1 MNAGRTGHAV
11 APCGHA
17 IADILVGSGRVA
29 VIEQTLKGEGERA
42 ACKLVGEAV
51 NSLCGGGG
59 ERAAV
64 GKGVADS
71 LESLSRAGPA
81 ILQRLAPDL
90 EVRGGGQAGSE
101 SVDLAADM
109 VVDRPDRGKA
119 WQGVHGV
126 IGMEGPAATGD
137 GREDSPLQ
145 PCELRLLARRDDLVE
160 AAVGAAHGCENGRA
174 QRVDDAGV
182 NPAGREMGVQVA
194 MPGAPVGDASGDA
207 LKDEDVEDD
216 GGEGWLVCGVLPPAQ
231 GVDSLV
237 ESRVSD
243 GQPRA
248 EGGGEFAE

>member
-1 MNAGRTGHAV
+1 MDAGGTGHAV

-17 IADILVGSGRVA
+17 NADILVGLGRA
-29 VIEQTLKGEGERA
+29 AAIEQTLKGEGERT

-90 EVRGGGQAGSE
+90 EVRGGGQVGSE
-101 SVDLAADM
+101 GVD
-109 VVDRPDRGKA
+109 
-119 WQGVHGV
+119 
-126 IGMEGPAATGD
+126 PAATGD
-137 GREDSPLQ
+137 GREDLRLQ
-145 PCELRLLARRDDLVE
+145 RCELRMLARRDDLVE

-182 NPAGREMGVQVA
+182 NPAGREMGAQVA
-194 MPGAPVGDASGDA
+194 MPGAAVGDASGDA

-216 GGEGWLVCGVLPPAQ
+216 RG
-231 GVDSLV
+231 
-237 ESRVSD
+237 
-243 GQPRA
+243 
-248 EGGGEFAE
+248 